1 MRAWL
6 AFVFAALVAV
16 QVLAPAVVVAAD
28 GPPSISR
35 DARGAQPAREH
46 DPLGGP
52 VTPRLYLLGQTTI
65 FVVGVTLLVVA
76 AVLGAYT
83 FVSARRTPPRRSA

>member
-6 AFVFAALVAV
+6 AFVFAAIVSLQVLTPAVAV
-16 QVLAPAVVVAAD
+16 GAD
-28 GPPSISR
+28 DNGSISR
-35 DARGAQPAREH
+35 DARGAQPVREH

-52 VTPRLYLLGQTTI
+52 MTPRLYLLGQTLI
-65 FVVGVTLLVVA
+65 FTAGVTLLVIA

-83 FVSARRTPPRRSA
+83 FISSRRSPPRRGA